1 MGIKDRYKAISA
13 NASARTAMEPSL
25 ENILPRVPRTGPG
38 RAAEASRLFSE
49 EKQELLDTIEG
60 LRKQLEEAQNNST
73 SNEADAEEIARLRAE
88 LQAKE
93 SEYGIK
99 LLPVAHCHIKPATAS
114 RPIRKRRLSDKDF
127 EALRKSIKAVGMS
140 VPILVEPR
148 EEGGYWI
155 VAGHNRHEV
164 HVVENIELIRAEV
177 VNPDELD
184 VESAAL
190 VSNLLTPELGTYEFY
205 RGIKFFR
212 DELNKSLGEIAE
224 MTGRG
229 KSSISE
235 YFCLDNFPLQ
245 ALEFLEESNL
255 QIGSNAL
262 TQLEKLITPE
272 NTNDIVQALADYSKG
287 SPWKAVIEN
296 LLNSNKNAK
305 SPKPSGAEVLTIERN
320 GKPFATVSQ
329 RNNSLSIRFAGKS
342 IPQDVVEKINKI
354 LYESNT

>member
-1 MGIKDRYKAISA
+1 MGIKDRFKTISS
-13 NASARTAMEPSL
+13 NASNRTATEPPV
-25 ENILPRVPRTGPG
+25 ETMLPREPRTGPG

-49 EKQELLDTIEG
+49 ERHELLNTIEG
-60 LRKQLEEAQNNST
+60 LRKQLEEAQKNS
-73 SNEADAEEIARLRAE
+73 SNGDSGQEEIARLRAE
-88 LQAKE
+88 LEAKE

-99 LLPVAHCHIKPATAS
+99 LVRVVDCHIKPATDS
-114 RPIRKRRLSDKDF
+114 RPLRKRRLAPKDF
-127 EALRKSIKAVGMS
+127 EALRKSIKIAGMS

-212 DELNKSLGEIAE
+212 DELNKNLGEIAE
-224 MTGRG
+224 ITGRG

-235 YFCLDNFPLQ
+235 YFSLDNFPPKVL
-245 ALEFLEESNL
+245 AFLEESNL
-255 QIGSNAL
+255 QIGSNAVS
-262 TQLEKLITPE
+262 QLEKLITPQ
-272 NTNDIVQALADYSKG
+272 NTDEILQALVNYSKG
-287 SPWKAVIEN
+287 EQWKVVIEK
-296 LLNSNKNAK
+296 LRNSQKMTNFK
-305 SPKPSGAEVLTIERN
+305 KPAGVEVLKIERN
-320 GKPFATVSQ
+320 GKSFAVLSQ
-329 RNNSLSIRFAGKS
+329 RNNSLSIRFAGKT
-342 IPQDVVEKINKI
+342 IPQDVADKIKK
-354 LYESNT
+354 LLEESDA